1 MECQGPKIKS
11 GDKMRVKVNK
21 CVVHPSKIK
30 GRMDKMKSGS
40 SDLFTLFLNENL

>member
-30 GRMDKMKSGS
+30 GRMDKMKFGCSA
-40 SDLFTLFLNENL
+40 LFTLCLNENL

>member
-1 MECQGPKIKS
+1 MEFQGPKIKS

-21 CVVHPSKIK
+21 CVVHSSKKK
-30 GRMDKMKSGS
+30 GMDKMKSGS